1 MKKPGLLE
9 RLRAGETL
17 TFKEQLTLIVQLSV
31 PTILAQISGII
42 MQYIDASMLG
52 RLGANESAS
61 IGLVSS
67 STWLFGGMCMAAGI
81 GFSVQVTQSIGAGKF
96 REARNI
102 MKQAFFVTLAFC
114 IPLVAAGSSISSFLP
129 RWLGGAPEI
138 CGDASRYFL
147 IYILFLPVIQLLYV
161 SVGMLQASG
170 NMRLPSI
177 LQVIMCGL
185 DVLFNLL
192 LIFPTRRV
200 GGFVLPGANLGVAG
214 AALGTALAQTVT
226 VLLLLYFLLARSPIL
241 HLRKEEKLKF
251 SAERIK
257 TAARIALPVGFERVV
272 MCGAMIATIRIVSPL
287 GTVSIAA
294 NSFAVTA
301 ESLCYMPGYGV
312 SAAATTLVGQSI
324 GAGRKEL
331 ALRLGWMSTLLG
343 MAVLTTTGL
352 LMYLAAPWMIGILS
366 PDPEIIALG
375 AMALRIEAFAE
386 PLYAVSIVAS
396 GVFQGAG
403 DTLIP
408 SCMNFFSMWAVRL
421 PLAAFLAPRLGLRGV
436 WIAMCVELCIR
447 GLLFL
452 IRLASKRWLKAALL
466 PSGEES

>member
-114 IPLVAAGSSISSFLP
+114 VPLVAAGSAISGALP

-192 LIFPTRRV
+192 LIFPSRRV

-466 PSGEES
+466 PSGEEG